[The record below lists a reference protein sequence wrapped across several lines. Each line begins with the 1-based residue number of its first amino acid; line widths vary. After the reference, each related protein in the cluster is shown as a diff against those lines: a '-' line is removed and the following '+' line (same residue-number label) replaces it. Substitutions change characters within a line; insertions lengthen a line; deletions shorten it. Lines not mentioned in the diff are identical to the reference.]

1 MKLEITSDDTLLI
14 RIFDSAVGNV
24 TIVIDNI
31 HVIDNSMYGIVSQ
44 IWSNLL
50 DILSNFTLRYSKE
63 DRTIPIFFATTIV

>member
-24 TIVIDNI
+24 TIDI
-31 HVIDNSMYGIVSQ
+31 VIDNSMYGIVSQ

>member
-14 RIFDSAVGNV
+14 RTFDFAVGNV
-24 TIVIDNI
+24 TIDI
-31 HVIDNSMYGIVSQ
+31 VIDNSMYGIVSQ
-44 IWSNLL
+44 IWNNLL